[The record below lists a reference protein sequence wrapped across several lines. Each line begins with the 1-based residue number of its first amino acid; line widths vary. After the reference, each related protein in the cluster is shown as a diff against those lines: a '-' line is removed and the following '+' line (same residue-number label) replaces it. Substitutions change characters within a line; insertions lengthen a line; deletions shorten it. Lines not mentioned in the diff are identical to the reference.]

1 MSLDEAIIAA
11 LRHNEGFK
19 LSVAFIA
26 EDASVWLGRE
36 ATQAEVQAALHQL
49 DDAGRV
55 LMRNG
60 WYQLSQAERAKA

>member
-1 MSLDEAIIAA
+1 MSLDEAIIAV
-11 LRHNEGFK
+11 LRHNDGFK
-19 LSVAFIA
+19 LSVAFIS

-36 ATQAEVQAALHQL
+36 VSRAEAQAALHKL

-60 WYQLSQAERAKA
+60 FYRLSEAERART

>member
-1 MSLDEAIIAA
+1 MSLDEAIISA
-11 LRHNEGFK
+11 LRQNEGFR

-36 ATQAEVQAALHQL
+36 ATQAEVQAELHKL

-55 LMRNG
+55 LMRCG
-60 WYQLSQAERAKA
+60 WYQLSAAERAKA

>member
-1 MSLDEAIIAA
+1 MSLDEAIIAV
-11 LRHNEGFK
+11 LRHNDGFK

-36 ATQAEVQAALHQL
+36 ATQAEVQAALHQM

-60 WYQLSQAERAKA
+60 WYQLSQAERAKI

>member
-1 MSLDEAIIAA
+1 MSLDEAIIAV
-11 LRHNEGFK
+11 LRHNDGFK
-19 LSVAFIA
+19 LSVAFIS

>member
-1 MSLDEAIIAA
+1 MNLDEAIISA
-11 LRHNEGFK
+11 LRHNEGFR

-26 EDASVWLGRE
+26 EDASIWLGRE
-36 ATQAEVQAALHQL
+36 ATQAEVQASLHQL

-60 WYQLSQAERAKA
+60 WYQLSQAERAKI